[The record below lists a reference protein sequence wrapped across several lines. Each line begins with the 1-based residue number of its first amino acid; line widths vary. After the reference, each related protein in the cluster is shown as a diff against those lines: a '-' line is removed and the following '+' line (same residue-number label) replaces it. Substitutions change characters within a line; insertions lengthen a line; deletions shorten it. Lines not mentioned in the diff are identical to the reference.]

1 MTESKYADLVTD
13 ELLNGLKQT
22 ESGNDPYAVN
32 PKSGAMG
39 AYQHMPT
46 TVQMF
51 HKQGIKYNPMDEQQ
65 QRGATKQ
72 YLVKLLDNN
81 GGDLKAALAQY
92 GGYKTKD
99 PSNYIKKVTSKIQ
112 TNVQPQDDFD
122 KYISNVKTSD
132 AKTDETTSN
141 QNEPEDDFDKY
152 ISNAKPVVE
161 AGPNTKTFN
170 EFNPLVP
177 GTSEIPVGTKFTQDA
192 VNAKKVLKSMSVE
205 DWKKNSILANV
216 GDVAYNTLIGNE
228 DKAKQSF
235 NELGEKGVGMA
246 KGLYHVVTNAPETIK
261 GVVQN
266 PLTTG
271 AEFLKAGIYDP
282 EMALLGGKTPIK
294 KATKGTLT
302 EVSAARPNLVET
314 GNTDI
319 PTYLRKKFEEKQ
331 AAQGVKPKTETTP
344 IAKTEI
350 TIPEEQPARPIEPVS
365 NEKAAETEKLLRDV
379 GVERVRLSALHEDPL
394 EATSQYLTSQSEKGV
409 YGSGMR
415 EQIAHEKG
423 ALENHFGKIEKE
435 LGGDL
440 PVDVEGEISRGQ
452 KIKTALDEAQKSH
465 DAETKRLYNKAS
477 EELGNNQ
484 VQLNDFNNY
493 ISKKSNFVH
502 DPQKNIRSGIVDY
515 LKEQELMGEDGKIL
529 PMTVKQSENLRQFI
543 NHQYNYET
551 SSKVGELVKTI
562 DKDVFQNV
570 GTETYEQAR
579 AHFKEG
585 KETYSEP
592 KAIKDLLNNE
602 GVNQKVADEKVMT
615 RISTLDESQ
624 FKHLI
629 DTLRQNG
636 KEDAIKEIQ
645 THLVNRIKEAGKS
658 ETNEPWNSRASAK
671 ERQVRSAKLQKVFEN
686 DQAMLERI
694 NKGVLAGN
702 KLYIPTKYK
711 GAAVQAHLLHTKF
724 GDFITRGST
733 YLGWKT
739 GLHGG
744 AFVGEALGEALN
756 KSLSKGKQTESLKK
770 EIKQLNNISD
780 IGKEQK

>member
-780 IGKEQK
+780 IGKD

>member
-22 ESGNDPYAVN
+22 ESSNDPYAVN

-39 AYQHMPT
+39 AYQHSPT
-46 TVQMF
+46 TIQML

-99 PSNYIKKVTSKIQ
+99 PSNYIKKATSKIQ

-246 KGLYHVVTNAPETIK
+246 KGLYHAVTNAPETIK

-502 DPQKNIRSGIVDY
+502 APQKNIRSGIVDY
-515 LKEQELMGEDGKIL
+515 LKEQELMGKDGKIL

-780 IGKEQK
+780 IGKD

>member
-22 ESGNDPYAVN
+22 ESSNDPYAVN

-170 EFNPLVP
+170 EFNLVP
-177 GTSEIPVGTKFTQDA
+177 GTFKIPVGTKFTQDA

-246 KGLYHVVTNAPETIK
+246 KGLYHAVTNAPETIK
-261 GVVQN
+261 SVVQN

-331 AAQGVKPKTETTP
+331 AAQGVKPKTETTS

-350 TIPEEQPARPIEPVS
+350 TIPEEQPARPIEPIS

-440 PVDVEGEISRGQ
+440 PVDVEGEISRG
-452 KIKTALDEAQKSH
+452 KKMKTALDEAQKSH
-465 DAETKRLYNKAS
+465 DAETKRLYNKAN

-502 DPQKNIRSGIVDY
+502 DPEKNIRSGIVDY
-515 LKEQELMGEDGKIL
+515 LKEQELMDEDGKIL

-658 ETNEPWNSRASAK
+658 ETNEPWNSIASAK
-671 ERQVRSAKLQKVFEN
+671 ERKARSAKLQKVFEN